1 MSRYT
6 DTLTPAVQEILGDKF
21 TVYTN
26 DNWNGRLLIDH
37 CEGASEM
44 IYIDGDG
51 RKNATEKDVTDSVT
65 NYYRKVR
72 KNSRNPNYTNKAR
85 VQYFYALVDMSHIAD
100 TLLTSQV

>member
-6 DTLTPAVQEILGDKF
+6 DTLTAGVQKILGNKF

-26 DNWNGRLLIDH
+26 DNWRGRLLVEH
-37 CEGASEM
+37 CEGASDM
-44 IYIDGDG
+44 IYADGDG

-72 KNSRNPNYTNKAR
+72 QNYSNPNYTDKAR
-85 VQYFYALVDMSHIAD
+85 AQYRYALLDMSHIAD